1 MDACEVWLRLLAR
14 LEHMRVESGRPSATK
29 LYKRLGSRCLKNAQ
43 RQLCKEREALLI
55 ILGRWGLAIPMNEVL
70 ATANGLELMDDLE
83 SDCLLLS
90 NGYRC
95 ASGIAERWRDP
106 AAAEWLLERA
116 HIRDQQRFFL
126 RF

>member
-55 ILGRWGLAIPMNEVL
+55 ILGRWGLAIPTDEVL
-70 ATANGLELMDDLE
+70 TIAHGLTPMDDF
-83 SDCLLLS
+83 DNDYLLLS
-90 NGYRC
+90 NGYRS

-116 HIRDQQRFFL
+116 RIRDQQRFFL

>member
-1 MDACEVWLRLLAR
+1 
-14 LEHMRVESGRPSATK
+14 
-29 LYKRLGSRCLKNAQ
+29 
-43 RQLCKEREALLI
+43 
-55 ILGRWGLAIPMNEVL
+55 MNEVL

-83 SDCLLLS
+83 SDYLLLS

-116 HIRDQQRFFL
+116 HIRYQQRFFL

>member
-43 RQLCKEREALLI
+43 RQLCKEREVLLI

-83 SDCLLLS
+83 SDYLLLS

-95 ASGIAERWRDP
+95 ANAIAERWRDP